1 MVLFNKNI
9 YDFESFLYLKIT
21 NHIYLNERKPFTA
34 KTTWFSKTRIK
45 SNVIDWKSWKD
56 SSMRLASR
64 EIIRVGSKQVKSI
77 ESDKIFWIF
86 FCQIIVGSPLNSNV
100 PEGRRVAIK
109 MSSICLT
116 PSIGDSRDTELCSS
130 VTIFFSSSN
139 ATMLARQRCKQVIL
153 T

>member
-86 FCQIIVGSPLNSNV
+86 FCQTITGSPLNSNV
-100 PEGRRVAIK
+100 PEGLSVICMRVLIPI
-109 MSSICLT
+109 STWRSFSLCCQTYL
-116 PSIGDSRDTELCSS
+116 GDSIQYSWVGNKSPWQAD
-130 VTIFFSSSN
+130 
-139 ATMLARQRCKQVIL
+139 
-153 T
+153 